1 VTTDLAFERTLHLAN
16 QLISPVT
23 GVLKRSLLLPLVGG
37 QAPYAH
43 FAAAPASYGTL
54 PTGGDIANPGASAW
68 DLRQC
73 LSQVTFEAV
82 ERYCAA
88 FVYYSALLLSK
99 PEGPAFDVGCAI
111 QRFAEFQYGR
121 SDFSYVP
128 LRQDSVIHWA
138 VGRSLFTGQRRYIPA
153 SFTYLPYRPTSPD
166 EVIGPSFSTGM
177 SAAWTLDDACLS
189 GLLEVVE
196 RDAFAITW
204 MGQLVRPRLE
214 PRPDSELARR
224 VAAVEADGCSSVT
237 FVDLTT
243 DLGLPV
249 VCAVVR
255 RPALG
260 RVLTTVGLSS
270 KLCPSRACDKAL
282 CEALSDHERL
292 RTELADPRRPPWT
305 PAPDF
310 SDVVD
315 FEWHGR
321 AYTDPRAQLA
331 LDFLTSSSE
340 VHQIDGEFAPP
351 QAGDLVR
358 TLRQLEEHCSDVV
371 MVDLTTRDMHEL
383 GLVVVK
389 IFVPELVPLNADHRY
404 PYLGHR
410 RLHTHGGQRP
420 DGTQEQLLTHL
431 NSYPHP
437 FS

>member
-1 VTTDLAFERTLHLAN
+1 
-16 QLISPVT
+16 
-23 GVLKRSLLLPLVGG
+23 
-37 QAPYAH
+37 
-43 FAAAPASYGTL
+43 
-54 PTGGDIANPGASAW
+54 
-68 DLRQC
+68 
-73 LSQVTFEAV
+73 
-82 ERYCAA
+82 
-88 FVYYSALLLSK
+88 
-99 PEGPAFDVGCAI
+99 
-111 QRFAEFQYGR
+111 
-121 SDFSYVP
+121 
-128 LRQDSVIHWA
+128 
-138 VGRSLFTGQRRYIPA
+138 
-153 SFTYLPYRPTSPD
+153 
-166 EVIGPSFSTGM
+166 M